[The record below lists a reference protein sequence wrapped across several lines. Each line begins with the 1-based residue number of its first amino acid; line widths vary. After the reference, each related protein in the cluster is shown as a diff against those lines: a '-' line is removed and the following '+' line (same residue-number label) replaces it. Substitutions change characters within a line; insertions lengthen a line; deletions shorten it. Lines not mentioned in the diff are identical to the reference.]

1 VRSELGELLRGV
13 RDQTLDVSTFTIG
26 KVAQYHSLIQ
36 FIGKDGAPLVYNAV
50 PYTGDVVGYRLTRRG
65 EGVLK
70 DSERSEADRL
80 PFDKADPP
88 LTIRL
93 WLSAFRRW
101 LRNCP
106 KGLHL
111 AYSDGQLH
119 ILTAD
124 LDGKVANDDAH
135 RLMSMRAPWVE

>member
-1 VRSELGELLRGV
+1 MRSELGELLRAV
-13 RDQTLDVSTFTIG
+13 RDKTLEVSTHNIG
-26 KVAQYHSLIQ
+26 RVVQYHSLIQ
-36 FIGKDGAPLVYNAV
+36 FLDKYGAPIVYNVV
-50 PYTGDVVGYRLTRRG
+50 PFTGDVVGYRLTRRG
-65 EGVLK
+65 QQVLA
-70 DSERSEADRL
+70 DSEKSEANRL

-88 LTIRL
+88 LNIRL

-119 ILTAD
+119 VLTVD

-135 RLMSMRAPWVE
+135 RVASLKVPWVE

>member
-1 VRSELGELLRGV
+1 MRSELGEMLRAV
-13 RDQTLDVSTFTIG
+13 RDNKLEVSTWMIG
-26 KVAQYHSLIQ
+26 KVVQYHTLIQ
-36 FIGKDGAPLVYNAV
+36 FIGKDGTPLVYNAV
-50 PYTGDVVGYRLTRRG
+50 PFTGDVVGYRLTRRG
-65 EGVLK
+65 QQVLA
-70 DSERSEADRL
+70 DSEKSEANRL
-80 PFDKADPP
+80 PFDRADPP
-88 LTIRL
+88 LNIRL

-119 ILTAD
+119 VLTVD

-135 RLMSMRAPWVE
+135 RVASLKAPWVE